1 MVLLTELSRGW
12 DFSVKFI
19 YEVGE
24 LLWVIFAL
32 LPSFSESLLVQKI
45 KVLSIKFD
53 RHSAN
58 IVDLELR

>member
-1 MVLLTELSRGW
+1 MVLLTELSRSW
-12 DFSVKFI
+12 DLSVKFI

-24 LLWVIFAL
+24 LLWVIFTL

-45 KVLSIKFD
+45 KVFSIKFD